1 MNEKELIEDFKNCG
15 ALLEGHFIL
24 SSGLHSTKYLQ
35 CALALSN
42 PILAKKITKA
52 LGEKI
57 IKEFNKKIDYVIA
70 PAMGGLII
78 GHEIAM
84 FLNLPFMF
92 LERVNG
98 EFELRRGFSFEKNS
112 NFLMIE
118 DVVTTGLSSMEA
130 IKVVNDMGGNVIG
143 EAAII
148 DRSGGEVD
156 IGIDLVT
163 LLSLFTFTL
172 DSSPKCLKPETTASA
187 PLFLTANRS
196 PAMPRK
202 NALPEVAPYSTTLPT
217 KIFSSGQKV
226 AFFGG

>member
-1 MNEKELIEDFKNCG
+1 MDEKELLDDFKTCG

-24 SSGLHSTKYLQ
+24 ASGLHSSKYLQ

-42 PILAKKITKA
+42 PLLVKKISNA
-52 LGEKI
+52 LGNK
-57 IKEFNKKIDYVIA
+57 IKENFREKIDYIIA

-92 LERVNG
+92 LERVEGN
-98 EFELRRGFSFEKNS
+98 FELRRGFSIENNS
-112 NFLMIE
+112 NILMIE
-118 DVVTTGLSSMEA
+118 DVVTTGLSSKEA

-156 IGIDLVT
+156 LGIDLIT
-163 LLSLFTFTL
+163 LISLKIPTYNKNNIPDDL
-172 DSSPKCLKPETTASA
+172 KLIKPEKPGS
-187 PLFLTANRS
+187 RS
-196 PAMPRK
+196 
-202 NALPEVAPYSTTLPT
+202 L
-217 KIFSSGQKV
+217 
-226 AFFGG
+226 

>member
-1 MNEKELIEDFKNCG
+1 MDEKELLDDFKTCG

-24 SSGLHSTKYLQ
+24 SSGLHSSKYLQ

-42 PILAKKITKA
+42 PLLVKKISNA
-52 LGEKI
+52 LGNK
-57 IKEFNKKIDYVIA
+57 IKENFREKIDYIIA

-92 LERVNG
+92 LERVEGN
-98 EFELRRGFSFEKNS
+98 FELRRGFSIENNS
-112 NFLMIE
+112 NILMIE
-118 DVVTTGLSSMEA
+118 DVVTTGLSSKEA

-156 IGIDLVT
+156 LGIDLLT
-163 LLSLFTFTL
+163 LISMKIPTYNKNNIPDDLKLI
-172 DSSPKCLKPETTASA
+172 KPEKPGS
-187 PLFLTANRS
+187 RS
-196 PAMPRK
+196 
-202 NALPEVAPYSTTLPT
+202 L
-217 KIFSSGQKV
+217 
-226 AFFGG
+226 

>member
-1 MNEKELIEDFKNCG
+1 MNENEIIEELRDCG

-42 PILAKKITKA
+42 PKLAKKIAKS
-52 LGEKI
+52 LGKKI
-57 IKEFNKKIDYVIA
+57 NENFNNKIDYVIA

-92 LERVNG
+92 LERVDG
-98 EFELRRGFSFEKNS
+98 EFELRRGFSFEKGS

-118 DVVTTGLSSMEA
+118 DVVTTGLSSIEA
-130 IKVVNDMGGNVIG
+130 IKVVNELGGNVIG

-148 DRSGGEVD
+148 DRSGGEVNL
-156 IGIDLVT
+156 GIDLIT
-163 LLSLFTFTL
+163 LLSLKIPTFDKDNIT
-172 DSSPKCLKPETTASA
+172 DDLKQIKPVKPGS
-187 PLFLTANRS
+187 RS
-196 PAMPRK
+196 
-202 NALPEVAPYSTTLPT
+202 L
-217 KIFSSGQKV
+217 
-226 AFFGG
+226 

>member
-1 MNEKELIEDFKNCG
+1 MLSSRESLAVLRKTN
-15 ALLEGHFIL
+15 ALLEGHFVL

-42 PILAKKITKA
+42 QILAKKITKA

-92 LERVNG
+92 LERVDG
-98 EFELRRGFSFEKNS
+98 EFELRRGFSFEKGS

-118 DVVTTGLSSMEA
+118 DVVTTGLSSIEA
-130 IKVVNDMGGNVIG
+130 IKVVNELGGNVIG

-148 DRSGGEVD
+148 DRSGGEVNL
-156 IGIDLVT
+156 GIDLIT
-163 LLSLFTFTL
+163 LLSLKIPTFDKDNIPDDL
-172 DSSPKCLKPETTASA
+172 RQIKPVKPGS
-187 PLFLTANRS
+187 RS
-196 PAMPRK
+196 
-202 NALPEVAPYSTTLPT
+202 L
-217 KIFSSGQKV
+217 
-226 AFFGG
+226 